1 MLLNSLEIQRFRAFE
16 YLSIEKL
23 GRINLIVGRNNV
35 GKSTVLEAIRLYAN
49 LGAPHVLMDILD
61 SRDDQLDRDA
71 DFRLAATKALPA
83 IQHLFHGY
91 PALSKITEPVRIGP
105 FAAADSTLNIG
116 IEWIRPSTSDDGKE
130 QFLPGDNP
138 ALAPNSESVPAVVL
152 RIGGYTRYMSLDR
165 SMDSHFRRWQF
176 QPKTFLDLSTPCV
189 CVGPHGLSAAHQQK
203 IWEAVALSDLE
214 QDVIDSL
221 NIVYPGVDAVAM
233 MPTSTPGN
241 ASVRVK
247 HPAFP
252 RPHPLKSLGDGTG
265 RIFGLTLSLVA
276 AQRGILLID
285 EIENGIH
292 YSVLVALWKF
302 IAKVARRL
310 DVQVF
315 ATSHSLDCIKAFH
328 EVTHEDKAIE
338 GVLNRIE
345 SRKGVLRSVLFD
357 EDKLDRFLDEGIE
370 LR

>member
-1 MLLNSLEIQRFRAFE
+1 MLFNSLEIQRFRAFE
-16 YLSIEKL
+16 YLHIEKL

-49 LGAPHVLMDILD
+49 LGAPHVLMEILE
-61 SRDDQLDRDA
+61 SRDDRLDREA
-71 DFRLAATKALPA
+71 DFRLAATKSLPA

-91 PALSKITEPVRIGP
+91 PSLSKITEPVRIGP
-105 FAAADSTLNIG
+105 FSSPDSTLSIG
-116 IEWIRPSTSDDGKE
+116 IEWVRPSVTSDGKE
-130 QFLPGDNP
+130 ELLPGENP
-138 ALAPNSESVPAVVL
+138 ALTPNSESIPSIVL
-152 RIGGYTRYMSLDR
+152 RIGGYTRFIRLDR
-165 SMDSHFRRWQF
+165 SMSWHYRRWQF

-189 CVGPHGLSAAHQQK
+189 CVGPHGLSASHQQR

-233 MPTSTPGN
+233 LPDSDARSGC
-241 ASVRVK
+241 VRVK
-247 HPAFP
+247 HPDFS

-292 YSVLVALWKF
+292 YSVLVELWKF
-302 IAKVARRL
+302 IAKVAKRL

-328 EVTHEDKAIE
+328 EVAHADTSVE

-345 SRKGVLRSVLFD
+345 SRKGVIRSVLFD